1 MDYTI
6 YLAVSFI
13 SWTLDKKDAAEIN
26 VLLKSYQS
34 SSE

>member
-6 YLAVSFI
+6 YLTVSLI
-13 SWTLDKKDAAEIN
+13 SWKLDKKYAAEIN